1 MSYQFKP
8 SWLSSFL
15 FLLLILGFISFGIW
29 HIVKPSQ
36 SASIPFSA
44 IAHNALEP
52 LSLNMP
58 FEEFAPYQ
66 RAEATGQY
74 RAKNS
79 ILLDNIMYQG
89 KPGYHLIT
97 PFEIMASRAV
107 ILVNRGWLPK
117 NSSDET
123 LPAFKTPEGLITI
136 SGHLSHPQP
145 KPAYIKQSNPLSA
158 SPPLWHYLDLNF
170 FSQING
176 YSVLP
181 LILKLNPDGQ
191 TSTLHSTS
199 IPSEKT
205 EAMLIQDWQF
215 DDLEM
220 KWYENDSFQWFL
232 LAFLSLLVYILIGLK
247 KIKSA
252 E

>member
-8 SWLSSFL
+8 TRFTNSL
-15 FLLLILGFISFGIW
+15 FLLLILGFSGVGIW
-29 HIVKPSQ
+29 QIFTAPK
-36 SASIPFSA
+36 SASLPLTG
-44 IAHNALEP
+44 IANDALEP

-66 RAEATGQY
+66 KAQATGHY

-79 ILLDNIMYQG
+79 ILLDNITYEG

-117 NSSDET
+117 TSSIDT
-123 LPAFKTPEGLITI
+123 LPDFKTPEGLITL
-136 SGHLSHPQP
+136 SGYLSHPQT
-145 KPAYIKQSNPLSA
+145 KPAFLHQSNPLSVT
-158 SPPLWHYLDLNF
+158 PPVWYYLDLNF

-181 LILKLNPDGQ
+181 LILKLNPGGQ
-191 TSTLHSTS
+191 TSTLSSTS
-199 IPSEKT
+199 IPAEET
-205 EAMLIQDWQF
+205 EATLIQDGQI
-215 DDLEM
+215 DTQIG
-220 KWYENDSFQWFL
+220 KWHKSDSLQWFL
-232 LAFLSLLVYILIGLK
+232 YALFSLLFYIFTGIK
-247 KIKSA
+247 KIKQTQ
-252 E
+252 